1 MLIVLT
7 VLTYLMLIINAFVT
21 GAMANVLDRLQ
32 SRVSWILP
40 LVAIIMVLNLIEELS
55 RANHDEDKKI
65 ANTH

>member
-1 MLIVLT
+1 
-7 VLTYLMLIINAFVT
+7 MLIINAFVT